1 MKRKHGLIAITL
13 CSSLILSGC
22 SDIVAGTDAAKPVT
36 YIANEGTHGTQLAFN
51 TKTEIALACEKFFN
65 YLSDKDYSSALAC
78 LDIPDSSFITAD
90 DLSSWVSENI
100 EGFGK
105 LVSCEESSQSGIRY
119 ATCTLENISE
129 PLVLTLTNSAEITN
143 SETSGTSSDSES
155 DNTSKAD
162 TAASSDDTAT
172 SSADTAAS
180 SVDTAASSADT
191 AASSDDTAASEPS
204 SSSET
209 SGTWLISLPN
219 FIITGQVIT
228 APADMPLTLDDKDIS
243 KYKSTAGEVST
254 YELPALVYGSHKIG
268 IKTAF
273 DTLDNTVQLTSA
285 PVDISEYLYIAE
297 PRRSQILESYAIPL
311 LRNANSA
318 VLKNDWGKFTGY
330 FDPDLD
336 ASALSAFSSS
346 FSAGYKLKS
355 RVYDLKMLSNDSKN
369 KSYARDLGDN
379 LNIRYVSYDTI
390 EAKFGTRWSY
400 SPVGEFEEQEDGS
413 IRVSS
418 TTEMKIINT
427 LRLRYKNKKWY
438 LVSIDDDSLAK
449 IAPELEQWR

>member
-1 MKRKHGLIAITL
+1 MKLKSCFTCLLFA
-13 CSSLILSGC
+13 SSLILTGC

-105 LVSCEESSQSGIRY
+105 LVSCEESSQSGTRY

-129 PLVLTLTNSAEITN
+129 PLVLTLTNSAEIAN
-143 SETSGTSSDSES
+143 SETSGTSSDSEF
-155 DNTSKAD
+155 DNTSKADTATSSVD
-162 TAASSDDTAT
+162 TAASSDDTA
-172 SSADTAAS
+172 S
-180 SVDTAASSADT
+180 
-191 AASSDDTAASEPS
+191 SSDDTAALEPS

-243 KYKSTAGEVST
+243 KYKNTADEVST

-336 ASALSAFSSS
+336 ASAMSAFSSS
-346 FSAGYKLKS
+346 FSTGYKLKS

>member
-105 LVSCEESSQSGIRY
+105 LVSCEESSQSGTRY

-129 PLVLTLTNSAEITN
+129 PLVLTLTNSAEIAN
-143 SETSGTSSDSES
+143 SETSGTSSESES

-162 TAASSDDTAT
+162 TAT
-172 SSADTAAS
+172 SS
-180 SVDTAASSADT
+180 VDT
-191 AASSDDTAASEPS
+191 AASSDDTAASSDDTASSEPS
-204 SSSET
+204 SSSEI

-336 ASALSAFSSS
+336 ASAMSAFSSS

-400 SPVGEFEEQEDGS
+400 SPAGEFEKQEDGS
-413 IRVSS
+413 VRVSS

>member
-105 LVSCEESSQSGIRY
+105 LVSCEESSQSGTRY

-129 PLVLTLTNSAEITN
+129 PLVLTLTNSAEIAN

-162 TAASSDDTAT
+162 TATSSVDTATSSDDTASSSDDTAT
-172 SSADTAAS
+172 
-180 SVDTAASSADT
+180 
-191 AASSDDTAASEPS
+191 SSDDTAASEPS

-243 KYKSTAGEVST
+243 KYKNITGEVST

-336 ASALSAFSSS
+336 ASAMSAFSSS
-346 FSAGYKLKS
+346 FSTGYKLKS

-400 SPVGEFEEQEDGS
+400 SPVGEFEKQEDGS
-413 IRVSS
+413 VLVSS

>member
-105 LVSCEESSQSGIRY
+105 LVSCEESSQSGTRY

-129 PLVLTLTNSAEITN
+129 PLVLTLTNSAEIAN
-143 SETSGTSSDSES
+143 SETSGTSSDSAS

-162 TAASSDDTAT
+162 TAASSVDTV
-172 SSADTAAS
+172 AS
-180 SVDTAASSADT
+180 SVDTAT
-191 AASSDDTAASEPS
+191 SEPS
-204 SSSET
+204 SSSKI

-273 DTLDNTVQLTSA
+273 DTLDNTIQLTSA

-346 FSAGYKLKS
+346 FSTGYKLKS

-400 SPVGEFEEQEDGS
+400 SPVGEFEKQEDGS
-413 IRVSS
+413 VRVSS

>member
-105 LVSCEESSQSGIRY
+105 LVSCEESSQSGTRY

-129 PLVLTLTNSAEITN
+129 PLMLTLTNSAEIAN

-155 DNTSKAD
+155 DNTSKSDTAASSVN

-172 SSADTAAS
+172 SS
-180 SVDTAASSADT
+180 V
-191 AASSDDTAASEPS
+191 DTAASEPS
-204 SSSET
+204 SSSEI

-254 YELPALVYGSHKIG
+254 YKLPALVYGSHKIG

-346 FSAGYKLKS
+346 FSTGYKLKS

>member
-105 LVSCEESSQSGIRY
+105 LVSCEESSQSGTRY

-129 PLVLTLTNSAEITN
+129 PLVLTLTNSAEIAN
-143 SETSGTSSDSES
+143 SEISGTSSDSES
-155 DNTSKAD
+155 GNTSKAD
-162 TAASSDDTAT
+162 TATSSVDTAT

-180 SVDTAASSADT
+180 
-191 AASSDDTAASEPS
+191 ELS
-204 SSSET
+204 SSSEI

-243 KYKSTAGEVST
+243 KYKNTAGEVST
-254 YELPALVYGSHKIG
+254 YKLPALVYGSHKIG

-273 DTLDNTVQLTSA
+273 DTLDNTIQLTSA

-346 FSAGYKLKS
+346 FSTGYKLKS

-413 IRVSS
+413 VRVSS

>member
-1 MKRKHGLIAITL
+1 MKRKHRAIALVL

-51 TKTEIALACEKFFN
+51 TKTEIALACEKFFS
-65 YLSDKDYSSALAC
+65 YLSDEDYSSALTC

-100 EGFGK
+100 IGFGK

-119 ATCTLENISE
+119 ATCTLENVSE
-129 PLVLTLTNSAEITN
+129 PLVLTLTNSAESAN
-143 SETSGTSSDSES
+143 SKISGTTASDEETSSSAQTSSVTEQ
-155 DNTSKAD
+155 TSSV
-162 TAASSDDTAT
+162 TEQTSSVTEQTSSLEASGTAT
-172 SSADTAAS
+172 S
-180 SVDTAASSADT
+180 V
-191 AASSDDTAASEPS
+191 
-204 SSSET
+204 
-209 SGTWLISLPN
+209 WLISLPN
-219 FIITGQVIT
+219 FIITGQTII
-228 APADMPLTLDDKDIS
+228 APADMPLTLDNKDIS
-243 KYKSTAGEVST
+243 KYKSTKDNTST

-273 DTLDNTVQLTSA
+273 DTLENTIQLTSA
-285 PVDISEYLYIAE
+285 PVDISEYLYISE

-346 FSAGYKLKS
+346 FSTGYKLKS

-369 KSYARDLGDN
+369 KSYARDLGDD

-400 SPVGEFEEQEDGS
+400 SPVGEFEVQEDGS
-413 IRVSS
+413 VKVSS

>member
-1 MKRKHGLIAITL
+1 MKRKHGLITITL

-105 LVSCEESSQSGIRY
+105 LVSCEESSQSGTRY

-129 PLVLTLTNSAEITN
+129 PLVLTLTNSAEIAN

-162 TAASSDDTAT
+162 TAASSDDTA
-172 SSADTAAS
+172 AL
-180 SVDTAASSADT
+180 
-191 AASSDDTAASEPS
+191 ES
-204 SSSET
+204 SSSPET
-209 SGTWLISLPN
+209 SGIWLISLPN

-243 KYKSTAGEVST
+243 KYKNTAGEVST

-273 DTLDNTVQLTSA
+273 DTLDNTIQLTSA

-400 SPVGEFEEQEDGS
+400 SPVGEFEKQEDGS
-413 IRVSS
+413 VRVSS

>member
-1 MKRKHGLIAITL
+1 MKRKHGLITITL

-105 LVSCEESSQSGIRY
+105 LVSCEESSQSGTRY

-129 PLVLTLTNSAEITN
+129 PLVLTLTNSAEIAN

-162 TAASSDDTAT
+162 TAASSDDTA
-172 SSADTAAS
+172 AL
-180 SVDTAASSADT
+180 
-191 AASSDDTAASEPS
+191 ES
-204 SSSET
+204 SSSPET
-209 SGTWLISLPN
+209 SGIWLISLPN

-243 KYKSTAGEVST
+243 KYKNTTGEVST

-273 DTLDNTVQLTSA
+273 DTLDNTIQLTSA

-400 SPVGEFEEQEDGS
+400 SPVGEFEKQEDGS
-413 IRVSS
+413 VRVSS

>member
-1 MKRKHGLIAITL
+1 MKLKSCFTCLLLA
-13 CSSLILSGC
+13 SSLILTGC
-22 SDIVAGTDAAKPVT
+22 SDVIAGTDAAKPVT

-105 LVSCEESSQSGIRY
+105 LVSCEESSQSGTRY

-129 PLVLTLTNSAEITN
+129 PLVLTLTNSAEIAN

-162 TAASSDDTAT
+162 TATSSVDTAASSDDTAT
-172 SSADTAAS
+172 SS
-180 SVDTAASSADT
+180 
-191 AASSDDTAASEPS
+191 DDTAALEPS
-204 SSSET
+204 SSTET

-243 KYKSTAGEVST
+243 KYKNTAGEVST
-254 YELPALVYGSHKIG
+254 YKLPALVYGSHKIG

-318 VLKNDWGKFTGY
+318 VLKNDWGNFTGY

-346 FSAGYKLKS
+346 FSTGYKLKS

-413 IRVSS
+413 VRVSS

>member
-51 TKTEIALACEKFFN
+51 TKTEIALACDKFFN

-105 LVSCEESSQSGIRY
+105 LVSCEESSQSGTRY

-129 PLVLTLTNSAEITN
+129 PLVLTLTNSAEIAN

-162 TAASSDDTAT
+162 TAT
-172 SSADTAAS
+172 SS
-180 SVDTAASSADT
+180 VDT
-191 AASSDDTAASEPS
+191 AASSDDTAALEPPS
-204 SSSET
+204 SSEI

-243 KYKSTAGEVST
+243 KYKNTAGEVST

-336 ASALSAFSSS
+336 ASAMSTFSSS
-346 FSAGYKLKS
+346 FSTGYKLKS

-400 SPVGEFEEQEDGS
+400 SPVGEFEKQEDGS
-413 IRVSS
+413 VRVSS
-418 TTEMKIINT
+418 TAEMKIINT

>member
-1 MKRKHGLIAITL
+1 MKLKSCFTCLLLA
-13 CSSLILSGC
+13 SSLVITGC
-22 SDIVAGTDAAKPVT
+22 SDVIAGTDAAKPVT

-105 LVSCEESSQSGIRY
+105 LVSCEESSQSGTRY

-129 PLVLTLTNSAEITN
+129 PLVLTLTNSAEIAN

-155 DNTSKAD
+155 DNTSKSD

-172 SSADTAAS
+172 SSDDTA
-180 SVDTAASSADT
+180 V
-191 AASSDDTAASEPS
+191 SSDDTAALEPS
-204 SSSET
+204 SSSEIL
-209 SGTWLISLPN
+209 GTWLISLPN

-243 KYKSTAGEVST
+243 KYKNTDGEVST
-254 YELPALVYGSHKIG
+254 YKLPALVYGSHKIG

-346 FSAGYKLKS
+346 FSTGYKLKS

>member
-1 MKRKHGLIAITL
+1 MKRKSRLVSILL
-13 CSSLILSGC
+13 CSSLLFTGC
-22 SDIVAGTDAAKPVT
+22 NDVVEGTDAAKPVNYT
-36 YIANEGTHGTQLAFN
+36 AEEGTHGTQLEFN
-51 TKTEIALACEKFFN
+51 TKTEIVLACEKFFS

-90 DLSSWVSENI
+90 DLAFWVSENI
-100 EGFGK
+100 SGLGK
-105 LVSCEESSQSGIRY
+105 LISCEESTQSGVRY
-119 ATCTLENISE
+119 ATCTLENVSE
-129 PLVLTLTNSAEITN
+129 PLVLTLTNSAESSKSSETGNPILEGNEGMLDVASKSSEAGTTSSSANTSAPEAIASAPEAITSAPDSSSN
-143 SETSGTSSDSES
+143 SETSGTSST
-155 DNTSKAD
+155 N
-162 TAASSDDTAT
+162 
-172 SSADTAAS
+172 
-180 SVDTAASSADT
+180 
-191 AASSDDTAASEPS
+191 
-204 SSSET
+204 
-209 SGTWLISLPN
+209 WLISLPD

-243 KYKSTAGEVST
+243 KYKETNAGIST
-254 YELPALVYGSHKIG
+254 YNLPALVYGSHKIG

-273 DTLDNTVQLTSA
+273 DTLENTVQLNSS

-297 PRRSQILESYAIPL
+297 PRRSQILEKYAIPL

-318 VLKNDWGKFTGY
+318 VLNNDWGKFTGY

-346 FSAGYKLKS
+346 FSTGYKLKS

-369 KSYARDLGDN
+369 ETYARDLGDN

-400 SPVGEFEEQEDGS
+400 SPVGEYERQEDGS
-413 IRVSS
+413 IKVSS

-449 IAPELEQWR
+449 IASGLEQWR

>member
-1 MKRKHGLIAITL
+1 MKLKACFTCLLLA
-13 CSSLILSGC
+13 SSLILTGC

-105 LVSCEESSQSGIRY
+105 LVSCEESSQSGTRY

-129 PLVLTLTNSAEITN
+129 PLVLTLTNSAEIAN
-143 SETSGTSSDSES
+143 SEISGTSSDSES

-162 TAASSDDTAT
+162 TAT
-172 SSADTAAS
+172 S
-180 SVDTAASSADT
+180 SVDTAS
-191 AASSDDTAASEPS
+191 SSDDTAALEPS

-209 SGTWLISLPN
+209 SGTWFISLPN

-243 KYKSTAGEVST
+243 KYKNTTGEVST

-273 DTLDNTVQLTSA
+273 DTLDNTIQLTSA

-346 FSAGYKLKS
+346 FSTGYKLKS

>member
-1 MKRKHGLIAITL
+1 MKRKHGLIAIAL

-105 LVSCEESSQSGIRY
+105 LISCEESSQSGTRY

-129 PLVLTLTNSAEITN
+129 PLVLTLTNSAEIAN

-155 DNTSKAD
+155 GNTLKAD
-162 TAASSDDTAT
+162 TATSSVDTAT

-180 SVDTAASSADT
+180 SVDTATSSVN
-191 AASSDDTAASEPS
+191 TAASEPF

-243 KYKSTAGEVST
+243 KYKNTTGEVST

-346 FSAGYKLKS
+346 FSTGYKLKS

-400 SPVGEFEEQEDGS
+400 SPVGEFEKQEDGS
-413 IRVSS
+413 VRVSS

>member
-1 MKRKHGLIAITL
+1 MKRKHRAIALVL

-51 TKTEIALACEKFFN
+51 TKTEIALACEKFFS
-65 YLSDKDYSSALAC
+65 YLSDEDYSSALTC

-100 EGFGK
+100 IGFGK

-119 ATCTLENISE
+119 ATCTLENVSE
-129 PLVLTLTNSAEITN
+129 PLVLTLTNSAESAN
-143 SETSGTSSDSES
+143 SKISGTTASDEETSSSAQTSSVTEQ
-155 DNTSKAD
+155 TSSLEASG
-162 TAASSDDTAT
+162 TAAS
-172 SSADTAAS
+172 
-180 SVDTAASSADT
+180 V
-191 AASSDDTAASEPS
+191 
-204 SSSET
+204 
-209 SGTWLISLPN
+209 WLISLPN
-219 FIITGQVIT
+219 FIITGQTII
-228 APADMPLTLDDKDIS
+228 APADMPLTLDNKDIS
-243 KYKSTAGEVST
+243 KYKSTKDNTST

-273 DTLDNTVQLTSA
+273 DTLENTIQLTSA
-285 PVDISEYLYIAE
+285 PVDISEYLYISE

-346 FSAGYKLKS
+346 FSTGYKLKS

-369 KSYARDLGDN
+369 KSYARDLGDD

-400 SPVGEFEEQEDGS
+400 SPVGEFEVQEDGS
-413 IRVSS
+413 IKVSS

>member
-105 LVSCEESSQSGIRY
+105 LVSCEESSQSGTRC

-129 PLVLTLTNSAEITN
+129 PLVLTLTNSAEIAN

-162 TAASSDDTAT
+162 TAALSD
-172 SSADTAAS
+172 
-180 SVDTAASSADT
+180 DTAASSADT
-191 AASSDDTAASEPS
+191 ATSSDDTAALEPS

-228 APADMPLTLDDKDIS
+228 APADMPLTLDGKDIS
-243 KYKSTAGEVST
+243 KYKNTADGVST
-254 YELPALVYGSHKIG
+254 YKLPALVYGSHKIG

-285 PVDISEYLYIAE
+285 PIDISEYLYIAE

-346 FSAGYKLKS
+346 FSTGYKLKS

-369 KSYARDLGDN
+369 KSYDRDLGDN
-379 LNIRYVSYDTI
+379 LNIRYGSYDTI

-413 IRVSS
+413 VRVSS

>member
-105 LVSCEESSQSGIRY
+105 LVSCEESSQSGTRY

-129 PLVLTLTNSAEITN
+129 PLVLTLTNSAEIAN

-155 DNTSKAD
+155 DNTSK
-162 TAASSDDTAT
+162 
-172 SSADTAAS
+172 
-180 SVDTAASSADT
+180 VDTAI
-191 AASSDDTAASEPS
+191 SSDDTAASEPS
-204 SSSET
+204 SSSEI

-243 KYKSTAGEVST
+243 KYKNTAGEVST
-254 YELPALVYGSHKIG
+254 YKLPALVYGSHKIG

-346 FSAGYKLKS
+346 FSTGYKLKS

-400 SPVGEFEEQEDGS
+400 SPVGEFEKQEDGS
-413 IRVSS
+413 VRVSS

>member
-105 LVSCEESSQSGIRY
+105 LVSCEESSQSGTRY

-129 PLVLTLTNSAEITN
+129 PLVLTLTNSAEIAN

-155 DNTSKAD
+155 DNTSKSD

-172 SSADTAAS
+172 SSDDTAAS
-180 SVDTAASSADT
+180 SVDTAAS
-191 AASSDDTAASEPS
+191 EPS
-204 SSSET
+204 SSSEIL
-209 SGTWLISLPN
+209 GTWLISLPN

-243 KYKSTAGEVST
+243 KYKNTTGEVST

-268 IKTAF
+268 VKTAF

-346 FSAGYKLKS
+346 FSTGYKLKS

>member
-1 MKRKHGLIAITL
+1 MKLKSCFTCLL
-13 CSSLILSGC
+13 LVSSLVLTGC
-22 SDIVAGTDAAKPVT
+22 SDVIAGTDAAKPVT

-51 TKTEIALACEKFFN
+51 TKTEIALACEKFFS

-105 LVSCEESSQSGIRY
+105 LVSCEESSQSGTRY

-129 PLVLTLTNSAEITN
+129 PLVLTLTNSAEIAN

-162 TAASSDDTAT
+162 TAT
-172 SSADTAAS
+172 SSVDTAAS
-180 SVDTAASSADT
+180 SVDTAASSDDT
-191 AASSDDTAASEPS
+191 AASSGDIAASEPS
-204 SSSET
+204 SSPEI

-243 KYKSTAGEVST
+243 KYKNTAGEVST
-254 YELPALVYGSHKIG
+254 YKLPALVYGSHKIG

-346 FSAGYKLKS
+346 FSTGYKLKS